1 MIIKRQTHGLIKL
14 VFINKVIACSPDCN
28 IKKTQQGPNQSVVS
42 CQTGKKWVE
51 QDPVYKNSDNNY
63 SEKLNKTGIFFLLA
77 HVECWTAVQV
87 KGVSY
92 KETMVL
98 RQWENITG

>member
-1 MIIKRQTHGLIKL
+1 MKL
-14 VFINKVIACSPDCN
+14 VFINKVIASSPDCN
-28 IKKTQQGPNQSVVS
+28 IKKTQQGPNQSIVS
-42 CQTGKKWVE
+42 CQAGKKWVE

-87 KGVSY
+87 KRVSY
-92 KETMVL
+92 KETMML

>member
-1 MIIKRQTHGLIKL
+1 M
-14 VFINKVIACSPDCN
+14 
-28 IKKTQQGPNQSVVS
+28 SVVR
-42 CQTGKKWVE
+42 QAKKWVE

-98 RQWENITG
+98 RQSENITGQFRIIT

>member
-1 MIIKRQTHGLIKL
+1 MKL
-14 VFINKVIACSPDCN
+14 VFINKVIASSPYCY

-42 CQTGKKWVE
+42 CQAGKKWVE